1 MYCFLVPRAM
11 LAFVGV
17 TAMDTSFAAVT
28 VRVVEPET
36 LPSVAAMVVLPTA
49 TLVARPLLPAALDTV
64 AAEVLVEVQVAVVVR
79 SCVELSE

>member
-1 MYCFLVPRAM
+1 MNCCFVPRTM

>member
-17 TAMDTSFAAVT
+17 TAMDMSVAAVT
-28 VRVVEPET
+28 VSAVEPET
-36 LPSVAAMVVLPTA
+36 LPNVAAMVVLPTA